1 MILRAN
7 QKYIDMSDVG
17 HLLARGE
24 KNADILTFQISQFY
38 HGIDLSECAF
48 IVDLLDKRKKK

>member
-1 MILRAN
+1 MKIKKICMILKAN

-17 HLLARGE
+17 HLLVCGE

-38 HGIDLSECAF
+38 VKIYL
-48 IVDLLDKRKKK
+48 